1 MRNSYAHF
9 SPPNGDGPALTPPQ
23 ELAAAA
29 ACRAELQNALQQWA
43 AEARWREAEVDYQA
57 AVPPELPSPRAQ
69 LTREAL
75 SPASPAYSRRHTADS
90 PSSTTST
97 SDNGGTSTVDET
109 LNAPAESV
117 SPGSATAAAPAPA
130 AAAGVAVGAAAA
142 APAPAAAAGAAV
154 GAAAAAPAP
163 AAAAGAAVGA
173 AAAAPAPA
181 AAAGAAVGAAAA
193 APAPAAAAEDPA
205 LLLCSEGW
213 QRAAMARAA
222 TSAYVARAVKRNA
235 TSLARIEAGVDA
247 VCRGVREIEARLSG
261 ECSDKGNAGGE
272 GRRTAA
278 EEAAGEAEAGAG
290 AIGEAGSGAG
300 AGAGAEAGA
309 RAGQAGAGGEGA
321 AAAECGTW
329 PEACWPVPHMPFSDV
344 TVLPF
349 SFPILLPL
357 SSPPPAL
364 LLYFCLQSTRT
375 HKLPHVAH
383 SHKQLCDPPFPS
395 PFTFSIPHVLHSIL
409 PDQQLS
415 VFPFAPLPPFPSSPL
430 PSSPLP
436 LSPATSG
443 RRFLVFAYSLEQLS
457 NTRAHLVEAGRFA
470 QATNRTLVLPKGSR
484 SRLSLSCDLPL
495 CACFDLSR
503 LDAHWISPE
512 FFLHLARAAV
522 NPPFAKASPSVAF
535 VHLQTSQVWRL
546 TFTQGPLANMLSELM
561 VYGMGHAPSRRNTV
575 DVTTPVNSSALFQ
588 QLHKWWHRDVLV
600 WVKTTYDRVDFHLPT
615 DDISFKM
622 LPYSQTWH
630 AMAHQAMARL
640 PPQYIAVH
648 YRSEFIAF
656 HLAHKLVWRGFKVE
670 AGVLEELM
678 TGCMEAARDL
688 INGMKRRHN
697 ISAVFIAADV
707 PFDDKAGS
715 VVRSDSWKD
724 TTWMFQGQKRVLEA
738 PREKLRWLR
747 EQVAGT
753 VMVDELMPAVNH
765 YDPGIVAILDKL
777 LCVHAHVF
785 LAGSITCGGSRGF
798 EQDITQH
805 RSQFNKSLSHRW
817 VSRTDKLLWQSN
829 GSSAGVG

>member
-1 MRNSYAHF
+1 MRSLI
-9 SPPNGDGPALTPPQ
+9 P
-23 ELAAAA
+23 
-29 ACRAELQNALQQWA
+29 
-43 AEARWREAEVDYQA
+43 
-57 AVPPELPSPRAQ
+57 PSPA
-69 LTREAL
+69 
-75 SPASPAYSRRHTADS
+75 
-90 PSSTTST
+90 
-97 SDNGGTSTVDET
+97 
-109 LNAPAESV
+109 
-117 SPGSATAAAPAPA
+117 
-130 AAAGVAVGAAAA
+130 
-142 APAPAAAAGAAV
+142 
-154 GAAAAAPAP
+154 
-163 AAAAGAAVGA
+163 
-173 AAAAPAPA
+173 
-181 AAAGAAVGAAAA
+181 
-193 APAPAAAAEDPA
+193 
-205 LLLCSEGW
+205 
-213 QRAAMARAA
+213 
-222 TSAYVARAVKRNA
+222 
-235 TSLARIEAGVDA
+235 
-247 VCRGVREIEARLSG
+247 
-261 ECSDKGNAGGE
+261 
-272 GRRTAA
+272 
-278 EEAAGEAEAGAG
+278 
-290 AIGEAGSGAG
+290 
-300 AGAGAEAGA
+300 
-309 RAGQAGAGGEGA
+309 
-321 AAAECGTW
+321 
-329 PEACWPVPHMPFSDV
+329 
-344 TVLPF
+344 
-349 SFPILLPL
+349 
-357 SSPPPAL
+357 
-364 LLYFCLQSTRT
+364 
-375 HKLPHVAH
+375 
-383 SHKQLCDPPFPS
+383 PFPTACIPS
-395 PFTFSIPHVLHSIL
+395 PI
-409 PDQQLS
+409 Q
-415 VFPFAPLPPFPSSPL
+415 
-430 PSSPLP
+430 
-436 LSPATSG
+436 ATSG

-457 NTRAHLVEAGRFA
+457 NTRAHLVEAARFA

-484 SRLSLSCDLPL
+484 SRLSLARDLPL
-495 CACFDLSR
+495 CAYFDLSR

-588 QLHKWWHRDVLV
+588 QLHTWWHRDVLV

-640 PPQYIAVH
+640 PPRYIAVH

-656 HLAHKLVWRGFKVE
+656 HLAHKLVRRGFKVE

-715 VVRSDSWKD
+715 LVRSDSWKD

-785 LAGSITCGGSRGF
+785 LAGSITSNAACTSPARRPRAAYCRLRAAHCCPCAVLPPARCPAIRVQPSAARTRPTPARAPPTAALVPPIAARSPPTVARAPPTAARGPPMAARMRPTTASASPTAARAPPIAARAPPTAAQVPPTAARASPIASRAPPTTARTLLTRYPLRLAPCYQLPPAT
-798 EQDITQH
+798 EPHCLLPCRNVPPT
-805 RSQFNKSLSHRW
+805 SLVTTHFQRC
-817 VSRTDKLLWQSN
+817 TLT
-829 GSSAGVG
+829 